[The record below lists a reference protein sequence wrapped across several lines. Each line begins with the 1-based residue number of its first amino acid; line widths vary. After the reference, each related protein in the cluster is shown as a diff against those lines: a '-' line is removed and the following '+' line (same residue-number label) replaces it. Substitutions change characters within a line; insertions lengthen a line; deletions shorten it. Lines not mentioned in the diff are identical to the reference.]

1 MKLPLLNIDGSKSS
15 SIEISD
21 KLINL
26 KVNHKLIKFVID
38 WQLNH
43 SKPRVAKTKQR
54 NQIKGSTKKIV
65 AQKGSGGARHAS
77 RKAPIF
83 VGGGVAHGPK
93 GAFYK
98 VKKINKKV
106 RKIALAQT
114 LSKKNI
120 DKNLHILADVK
131 KEIKKTKD
139 FNNFLEKNKLSNAL
153 IISDKDSLKNINRS
167 ARNIKNIKLI
177 KDDGANVYDLFKYKN
192 VIITLSS
199 AKKIQGRIL
208 NEKINF
214 IDSIK
219 SPIITEKATVMS
231 DQNKT
236 VFKVHN
242 KANKTIIKKNIEKL
256 FKVNVVKINIINQKT
271 KVKMKQGRKSFKSGY
286 KKAIIT
292 LKKGQSID
300 LTTGI

>member
-1 MKLPLLNIDGSKSS
+1 MKFPILNIDGTKADM
-15 SIEISD
+15 IEISD
-21 KLINL
+21 KLVKL

-43 SKPRVAKTKQR
+43 AKPRVAKTKQR
-54 NQIKGSTKKIV
+54 NEIKGSTKKIV

-77 RKAPIF
+77 KKAPIF

-98 VKKINKKV
+98 EKKINKKV

-167 ARNIKNIKLI
+167 ARNIKNIKII

-192 VIITLSS
+192 VIITSSS

-208 NEKINF
+208 NEKN
-214 IDSIK
+214 
-219 SPIITEKATVMS
+219 
-231 DQNKT
+231 
-236 VFKVHN
+236 
-242 KANKTIIKKNIEKL
+242 
-256 FKVNVVKINIINQKT
+256 
-271 KVKMKQGRKSFKSGY
+271 
-286 KKAIIT
+286 
-292 LKKGQSID
+292 
-300 LTTGI
+300 